1 MGASVNEKKGVL
13 TMKNKIVSLA
23 LVLMMLVGLSGKV
36 FAKEAGEALL
46 VSQTIGSQDIM
57 NTSVSLSDG
66 QAQVI
71 FDKLKD
77 RILNEYGEA
86 YSLTNF
92 KGEFNNERTE
102 AGTVLIDVNIY
113 TDMTLTRH
121 PSDSSFV
128 KGMFEAL
135 SQVESVSE
143 KQFIDNKIDEY
154 VKEVETLYYNKA
166 DASVFTYAIELK
178 VNKLLDKQ
186 EPNLAVDYDLYYR
199 TDAEEVVLEP
209 VTTERKAEDSLE
221 AEKNG
226 MEYVSRLQ
234 SSLPKNTI
242 QAGFYDRIAARDY
255 AIAHATDTPEFSA
268 SNGQGSDC
276 ANFVSKAL
284 NAGGIPIDRSGG
296 WYPSSNGTTSTC
308 GINWM
313 RTGYYNNGGVVPYMT
328 GKNYFYRETA
338 LNTIF
343 AGSIMYWTN
352 TSHVALVTYGDG
364 SVIKYSQHSNVK
376 LSTSSA
382 VNVVY
387 KSESAYFYKPQ
398 SSIMK

>member
-1 MGASVNEKKGVL
+1 MRIKKERGIN
-13 TMKNKIVSLA
+13 MKNKIVSVA

-36 FAKEAGEALL
+36 FAKEVGATLL
-46 VSQTIGSQDIM
+46 VPQSISLQDIV
-57 NTSVSLSDG
+57 NSSTCLTDG

-71 FDKLKD
+71 FDKLKE
-77 RILNEYGEA
+77 RILNEYSES
-86 YSLTNF
+86 YNLTNF
-92 KGEFNNERTE
+92 KGEFSNERTE
-102 AGTVLIDVNIY
+102 DGSVIVDVNIY

-121 PSDSSFV
+121 PSDSPFV

-135 SQVESVSE
+135 SQVESASE
-143 KQFIDNKIDEY
+143 KQFLDHKIDEY

-166 DASVFTYAIELK
+166 DASVFTYAIALN
-178 VNKLLDKQ
+178 VNNNLLDKQ
-186 EPNLAVDYDLYYR
+186 EPNMEVDYDLYYR

-209 VTTERKAEDSLE
+209 VIDELKVEASLV

-226 MEYVSRLQ
+226 REYVTTLQ
-234 SSLPKNTI
+234 SALLKNTI

-296 WYPSSNGTTSTC
+296 WYPSSNGKTATC
-308 GINWM
+308 GVNWM

-376 LSTSSA
+376 LSSSSA